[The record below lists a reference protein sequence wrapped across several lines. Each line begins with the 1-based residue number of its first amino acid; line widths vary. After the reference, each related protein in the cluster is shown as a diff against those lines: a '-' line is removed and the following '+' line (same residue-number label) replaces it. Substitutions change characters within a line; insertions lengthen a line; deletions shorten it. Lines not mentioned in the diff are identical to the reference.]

1 MQRLAVIGLDA
12 AEPLLVDRLIA
23 QGELPTLARLKR
35 SGARCRLHSEATWRA
50 GRVWETL
57 LTGTADNPSANF
69 FDRQRYISWQ
79 IGSRKK
85 TPFYADVP
93 GLNVLAIDVP
103 YMSLWYD
110 VPGAQVIWGGH
121 DAGYPRASRPAGL
134 VREIDAKFGVH
145 PAFKND
151 FTCAWWDEKS
161 IDTLADA
168 LIVGSR
174 RRCEIIAWLQKRF
187 PDWNLFMT
195 VLSETHS
202 AGEIFWHGV
211 AENHPLSHVATAPL
225 ARQRLIETY
234 RELDRAVG
242 QIIESLPKGTRVFV
256 TSVHGM
262 EANDYDIASMAI
274 LPELLYRAWSG
285 KPRLRGVDGQ
295 SWRRQD
301 CPPIVPTAREKWSD
315 YMEQRFGP
323 RTARR
328 WLMGAARALGLIGGS
343 QSPIH
348 ELSVP
353 IKPETDATPD
363 QINQPRTSLE
373 WQVTSWYRRFW
384 PQMRAFALPV
394 FYDGRVRI
402 NLKGREKRGIVKLSD
417 YTATCDWVEGLLS
430 ECRDLR
436 TGRPVVNNIEHRNAA
451 DPLAADAAD
460 ADLIVTWNPQIEGIE
475 HPRLG
480 TIGPFPYRRTGGH
493 TDHGFACLT
502 GPGIAAQD
510 YGDQEALDLTATI
523 RGLLGDPQARRS
535 VFQRDIS
542 IVAA

>member
-1 MQRLAVIGLDA
+1 
-12 AEPLLVDRLIA
+12 
-23 QGELPTLARLKR
+23 
-35 SGARCRLHSEATWRA
+35 
-50 GRVWETL
+50 
-57 LTGTADNPSANF
+57 
-69 FDRQRYISWQ
+69 
-79 IGSRKK
+79 
-85 TPFYADVP
+85 
-93 GLNVLAIDVP
+93 
-103 YMSLWYD
+103 
-110 VPGAQVIWGGH
+110 
-121 DAGYPRASRPAGL
+121 
-134 VREIDAKFGVH
+134 
-145 PAFKND
+145 
-151 FTCAWWDEKS
+151 
-161 IDTLADA
+161 
-168 LIVGSR
+168 
-174 RRCEIIAWLQKRF
+174 
-187 PDWNLFMT
+187 
-195 VLSETHS
+195 
-202 AGEIFWHGV
+202 
-211 AENHPLSHVATAPL
+211 
-225 ARQRLIETY
+225 
-234 RELDRAVG
+234 
-242 QIIESLPKGTRVFV
+242 V

-285 KPRLRGVDGQ
+285 KPRLRAIDGEI
-295 SWRRQD
+295 WRKRG

-384 PQMRAFALPV
+384 PRMRAFALPV

-402 NLKGREKRGIVKLSD
+402 NLKGREKQGIVEVSD
-417 YTATCDWVEGLLS
+417 YAATCDWVEQLLA

-436 TGRPVVNNIEHRNAA
+436 TGQPIVNNIERRNAA
-451 DPLAADAAD
+451 NPLARGAAD
-460 ADLIVTWNPQIEGIE
+460 ADLIITWNPQIEGIE

-493 TDHGFACLT
+493 TDHGFAWLT
-502 GPGIAAQD
+502 GPGIAAGD
-510 YGDQEALDLTATI
+510 YGDREALDLTATI
-523 RGLLGDPQARRS
+523 RWLLGDSQITRS

>member
-12 AEPLLVDRLIA
+12 AEPRLIDRLIA
-23 QGELPTLARLKR
+23 QGELPTLARLKK
-35 SGARCRLHSEATWRA
+35 SGARCTLHSEATWRA

-57 LTGTADNPSANF
+57 LTGTADFPSANL
-69 FDRQRYISWQ
+69 FDRDRYISWQ
-79 IGSRKK
+79 LGSRKK
-85 TPFYADVP
+85 TPFYADIP

-110 VPGAQVIWGGH
+110 APGAQVIWGGH

-151 FTCAWWDEKS
+151 FTCPWWDERS

-168 LIVGSR
+168 LIVGSQ
-174 RRCEIIAWLQKRF
+174 RRCEIIRWLHERF

-195 VLSETHS
+195 VLSEAHS

-211 AENHPLSHVATAPL
+211 AENHPLAGAATAPL
-225 ARQRLIETY
+225 ARRRLIETY
-234 RELDRAVG
+234 RELDQAVAR
-242 QIIESLPKGTRVFV
+242 IIDALPQGTRVLV

-262 EANDYDIASMAI
+262 EENDYDVASMAL

-285 KPRLRGVDGQ
+285 KPRLRAIDAKI
-295 SWRRQD
+295 WRMHG
-301 CPPIVPTAREKWSD
+301 CPPIVPSGREKWSD
-315 YMEQRFGP
+315 YMEKRFGP
-323 RTARR
+323 RTPGRMLR
-328 WLMGAARALGLIGGS
+328 DAARMLGLTG
-343 QSPIH
+343 QSKPPIH

-353 IKPETDATPD
+353 IKPEVEAAPD
-363 QINQPRTSLE
+363 QIDQPRTTLD

-402 NLKGREKRGIVKLSD
+402 NLKGREKRGIVEASD
-417 YTATCDWVEGLLS
+417 YAATCDWVEQLLGQ
-430 ECRDLR
+430 CRDLR
-436 TGRPVVNNIEHRNAA
+436 TGQPVVSNIERRNAA
-451 DPLAADAAD
+451 DPLAESAAD

-493 TDHGFACLT
+493 TDHGFAWLC

-510 YGDQEALDLTATI
+510 FGEQEALGMTATI
-523 RGLLGDPQARRS
+523 RQLLGDARAGRS
-535 VFQRDIS
+535 VFERRR
-542 IVAA
+542 AA